1 MNCRKFFKMPYTCLI
16 LNLWTLEHHKTLGI
30 VCIKKVI
37 FFLNYTMEELLNNEQ
52 TSKLNTYFV
61 GKIIVYK
68 LKNRHALFLQDI
80 FTSDIW
86 MKLFLYRSLKSISW
100 TMRTRKV
107 MLPYAQGMSV
117 NWTIQN
123 FLSQCALIKLKITV
137 AWILHEYLSP

>member
-1 MNCRKFFKMPYTCLI
+1 MSFTKCNWDKIWMPVTIIGTGRISLYKLQRNTRIIHFTVPRSLCELQKKFFKMPYTCLI

-30 VCIKKVI
+30 VCSKIVI

-61 GKIIVYK
+61 GKITVYK

-86 MKLFLYRSLKSISW
+86 M
-100 TMRTRKV
+100 
-107 MLPYAQGMSV
+107 
-117 NWTIQN
+117 
-123 FLSQCALIKLKITV
+123 
-137 AWILHEYLSP
+137 